1 MDKSFFAMI
10 FFFIS
15 SFLNFNNNIF
25 LEDNIYREVSKNICN
40 IGEYGF
46 RVEYTTSNDILDE
59 FEMYKPYLNKYS
71 MDSNEDFLSVEW
83 EGNSLFVAKENDF
96 IRVQLNLISKEVI
109 NIKNLLI
116 KKDAT
121 APPFAT
127 VGKPASVLSNKLLIT
142 NMKFSIKPNK
152 PPKIMPP
159 MAS

>member
-109 NIKNLLI
+109 NIKNLKDKFNNTNQDKRKDIRYYSYIKGDIEGEKNLELI
-116 KKDAT
+116 EEEVIRI
-121 APPFAT
+121 F
-127 VGKPASVLSNKLLIT
+127 NK
-142 NMKFSIKPNK
+142 
-152 PPKIMPP
+152 
-159 MAS
+159 